1 VTSTPT
7 EELATAT
14 HIDAADPTEL
24 EAQVADLGSR
34 WSAAASGG
42 TDADLASETSRF
54 AARFLATLEAG
65 GIRAAEPD
73 PGAAGGWRVN
83 AWVKQGILLCFRA
96 PGLRDWRDPI
106 FAARDRAAFGLLDL
120 LDSAGAREAVAAGAP
135 WRVVPGGTTVRSGAH
150 LEPGVTIMP
159 PAYLNVGAWVG
170 RGTMVDSHALVG
182 SCAQIGRK
190 VHLSAAAQVGGVL
203 EPVGARPVVVEDDA
217 FVGGGSGLYDGVV
230 VGRGAVL
237 AAGVILTGTSRLIDL
252 VNETEH
258 VGTPEAPLVVPP
270 GSVVVP
276 GSRPAAGEYARAH
289 GIGLATAVVVKHR
302 DPSTEARVALEDAL
316 R

>member
-1 VTSTPT
+1 MTTTHT
-7 EELATAT
+7 EASGSAPEANAATA
-14 HIDAADPTEL
+14 ADL
-24 EAQVADLGSR
+24 ESEVADIGTRL
-34 WSAAASGG
+34 AAASG
-42 TDADLASETSRF
+42 TDTGLGADTTAF
-54 AARFLATLEAG
+54 AARFLAALEAG
-65 GIRAAEPD
+65 TIRAAEPD
-73 PGAAGGWRVN
+73 AGAMGGWRVN
-83 AWVKQGILLCFRA
+83 SWVKRGILLCFRA
-96 PGLRDWRDPI
+96 PGLRDWRDDV
-106 FAARDRAAFGLLDL
+106 FAFRDRAAFGVLDV
-120 LDSAGAREAVAAGAP
+120 LDSVGARAAAAEGAP
-135 WRVVPGGTTVRSGAH
+135 WRVVPGGSVARAGTH

-203 EPVGARPVVVEDDA
+203 EPVGARPVIVEDDA
-217 FVGGGSGLYDGVV
+217 FVGGGTGLYDGVV

-258 VGTPEAPLVVPP
+258 VGTPQAPLVVPP

-276 GSRPAAGEYARAH
+276 GSRPAAGAFAQRL
-289 GIGLATAVVVKHR
+289 GVGLATAVVVKHR
-302 DPSTEARVALEDAL
+302 DPSTEARVALEEAL

>member
-1 VTSTPT
+1 VTSTHAGEAPAGQQPDA
-7 EELATAT
+7 EELEHEVATLSGRYAA
-14 HIDAADPTEL
+14 IAGAPADAA
-24 EAQVADLGSR
+24 
-34 WSAAASGG
+34 
-42 TDADLASETSRF
+42 LAEDTAPF
-54 AARFLATLEAG
+54 AARFLAALEAG
-65 GIRAAEPD
+65 RLRAAEPD
-73 PGAAGGWRVN
+73 DGAAGGWRVN
-83 AWVKQGILLCFRA
+83 RWVKQGILLCFRV

-106 FAARDRAAFGLLDL
+106 FAARDRVAFGLLDL
-120 LDSAGAREAVAAGAP
+120 LDSPGAREAAAGGAP
-135 WRVVPGGTTVRSGAH
+135 WRIVPGGTTVRSGAH

-159 PAYLNVGAWVG
+159 PAYVNVGAWVG

-182 SCAQIGRK
+182 SCAQIGRR
-190 VHLSAAAQVGGVL
+190 VHLSAATQVGGVL

-237 AAGVILTGTSRLIDL
+237 AAGVILTGTSRLVDL

-258 VGTPEAPLVVPP
+258 VGTPEAPLVVPA

-276 GSRPAAGEYARAH
+276 GSRPASGAFAQRM
-289 GIGLATAVVVKHR
+289 GIAVATPVIVKRR